1 MTRLQAFKLT
11 LMIVATNAIVTYVL
25 LTFLRS

>member
-11 LMIVATNAIVTYVL
+11 ILIVATNAIVTCIL
-25 LTFLRS
+25 LTLIK

>member
-11 LMIVATNAIVTYVL
+11 LMIVATNAIVIYVL
-25 LTFLRS
+25 LTLVK

>member
-1 MTRLQAFKLT
+1 MTHSQAIKLT

-25 LTFLRS
+25 ISFIH

>member
-25 LTFLRS
+25 LTLIK

>member
-1 MTRLQAFKLT
+1 MTHEQAIKLT

-25 LTFLRS
+25 LTFLRG

>member
-11 LMIVATNAIVTYVL
+11 LMIVATNAIVICVL
-25 LTFLRS
+25 LTLVK

>member
-25 LTFLRS
+25 LTLIN

>member
-1 MTRLQAFKLT
+1 MSRLQAFKLT

-25 LTFLRS
+25 LTLVK